1 MSQYVSFFDNTKKK
15 DMDLLSK
22 EQTISSYEIAE
33 ITGRNHGDVLRSI
46 RNMEP
51 AWRDVHGRG
60 FALMLKI
67 RELPNGGSR
76 REPYYELTKIEC
88 LYISTKFNDEA
99 RAKLVLRWQELEIQK
114 QTPQNYLEAL
124 KALVASEEAKLKLQ
138 EENQKQAQEIE
149 NKNEIIKHKSN
160 VIEGLTDEIPTAEL
174 RQRIVQIVS
183 NASPRDIPNRY
194 NLLYEEFEK
203 KYHVNLKKRI
213 WNAEERGVVYKN
225 RLDYID
231 KVFKDK
237 GIKDLYDIACVLFE
251 TSAERF
257 LKKRWNVKSV
267 KF

>member
-1 MSQYVSFFDNTKKK
+1 
-15 DMDLLSK
+15 MDLLSK

-33 ITGRNHGDVLRSI
+33 ITGRRHSNVMASI
-46 RNMEP
+46 REMEP
-51 AWRDVHGRG
+51 AWRNVQGLN
-60 FALMLKI
+60 FKLMFKI

-183 NASPRDIPNRY
+183 SVSPKSIPGRY

-203 KYHVNLKKRI
+203 KYHVNLNKRI

-251 TSAERF
+251 ASAERF